1 MMVVM
6 TARAFF
12 LSRTIPRAPVAK
24 ATGTEIIMAGPTRA
38 FIGLRQPPP
47 QSLRRIITAG
57 MTQRKAIEILPKRI
71 GLFSTFITISSLN
84 YYIGN

>member
-6 TARAFF
+6 TASAFF
-12 LSRTIPRAPVAK
+12 LSRIIPRTPRTK
-24 ATGTEIIMAGPTRA
+24 ATGTEIIMAGPARA

-57 MTQRKAIEILPKRI
+57 MTQRKAAEIFPKRI
-71 GLFSTFITISSLN
+71 VLSLKLI
-84 YYIGN
+84 IGVRL